1 MFTIK
6 NKTWG
11 LIAILVVLSLLLV
24 QCAPAATQAPA
35 APADTAA
42 PAAPAAEEKATQA
55 PAAPAAEEKPF
66 KVGLIS
72 PGPVNDKGWNQLAY
86 DSLLNIEKEL
96 GAEISYVE
104 VAESPAEFEK
114 ALTDYASQGY
124 QFVIAHGF
132 QFQDAVEKV
141 APNFPD
147 TVFVTSGGEKYG
159 PNYGPV
165 VMALWEPLYLVGVIA
180 GNISKTGKGI
190 YVGGMEIPAISSP
203 YEGLKQGFETVKGN
217 TFPVTYINSWEDVG
231 AAKEAALAAIAQ
243 GADFIVANANI
254 AGTGVFQVANE
265 NKVWTAGLNTDQTA
279 EAPDYILANGI
290 TDYGAAF
297 VIIAKSVK
305 DGTFV
310 GNQPIK
316 MTLKDETAVYISY
329 NPKTQ
334 HLITPEIQAL
344 VDEAAAKIKS
354 GEILVNG
361 DYTRK

>member
-1 MFTIK
+1 MFTVK
-6 NKTWG
+6 RNSWA
-11 LIAILVVLSLLLV
+11 LMAVLVLLSMLLV
-24 QCAPAATQAPA
+24 QCAPAATPAPEKPA
-35 APADTAA
+35 EATAP
-42 PAAPAAEEKATQA
+42 
-55 PAAPAAEEKPF
+55 AEEKPF

-86 DSLLNIEKEL
+86 DSLLKIEKDL

-141 APNFPD
+141 APQFPD

-159 PNYGPV
+159 PNYGPI

-180 GNISKTGKGI
+180 GNLSKTGKGAYI
-190 YVGGMEIPAISSP
+190 GGMEIPAISGP
-203 YEGLKQGFETVKGN
+203 YEGMKQGFETVEGN
-217 TFPVTYINSWEDVG
+217 TFSITYINSWEDVG
-231 AAKEAALAAIAQ
+231 AAKEAALAAAAE

-254 AGTGVFQVANE
+254 AGTGVFQVCNE
-265 NKVWTAGLNTDQTA
+265 KKIWTAGLNADQTA
-279 EAPDYILANGI
+279 EAPDYVLGNGVI
-290 TDYGAAF
+290 DYPASF
-297 VIIAKSVK
+297 VTIAKSVK

-310 GNQPIK
+310 GNRPIVL
-316 MTLKDETAVYISY
+316 TLKDEDAVYLKL
-329 NPKTQ
+329 NPKTEN
-334 HLITPEIQAL
+334 LITPEIQAK

-354 GEILVNG
+354 GEILVDG

>member
-1 MFTIK
+1 MFT
-6 NKTWG
+6 NKSKSWV
-11 LIAILVVLSLLLV
+11 LVAVVVMLSMLLA
-24 QCAPAATQAPA
+24 QCAPAATEAPA

-42 PAAPAAEEKATQA
+42 PAAPAAEEKATEA
-55 PAAPAAEEKPF
+55 PAAAPAEEEPF

-72 PGPVNDKGWNQLAY
+72 PGPVNDQGWNQLAY
-86 DSLLNIEKEL
+86 DSLLNIEKEM

-124 QFVIAHGF
+124 QFVIAHGY

-147 TVFVTSGGEKYG
+147 TVFVTSGGEKFG

-180 GNISKTGKGI
+180 GNLTKTGKGAYI
-190 YVGGMEIPAISSP
+190 GGMEIPAISGP
-203 YEGLKQGFETVKGN
+203 YEGLKQGFETVEGN
-217 TFPVTYINSWEDVG
+217 TLSITYINSWEDVG
-231 AAKEAALAAIAQ
+231 AAKEAALAAVAE

-265 NKVWTAGLNTDQTA
+265 NKIWTAGLNADQTS
-279 EAPDYILANGI
+279 EAPDYILANGVI
-290 TDYGAAF
+290 DYPASF
-297 VIIAKSVK
+297 LTIAKAVK

-310 GNQPIK
+310 GNQPIVL
-316 MTLKDETAVYISY
+316 TLKNEDAVYLSY

-334 HLITPEIQAL
+334 NLITPEIQAL

-354 GEILVNG
+354 GEILVDG